1 MTKYNATGHVT
12 ADKKSK
18 TTENWLFCA
27 GKLLRNII
35 GVGRS
40 AIRFSNL
47 QTCWKFDQNAICY
60 QVIENQQD
68 PYCTTA
74 WQYSLQNST
83 EKPAR
88 TEFVFTLSD
97 VRLKKICLY
106 FEIRCPWQQWKDLQ
120 VPQNKTTIWQQEINH
135 ELQRDGEGKLPK
147 PTTCTAG
154 KKACN
159 LFWHVHPHK
168 WIQIIHLLN
177 SSASPSPT
185 SNESS
190 MECHNA
196 VQWHWLYRRANMLKW
211 SNSIK
216 LEKNIFK
223 TSLQTEHTCMA
234 YECRYMYM
242 YWTAINHNTAQPKC
256 WELLHRQYEHCFTN
270 VNVCV
275 SKKVRKGS
283 PFWPVTMF
291 DIHFWNIP
299 LWVCCPE
306 QAEVN
311 TQWSSK

>member
-1 MTKYNATGHVT
+1 MQNIAQIILLWLNTMPQNMWLLTE
-12 ADKKSK
+12 SK
-18 TTENWLFCA
+18 TTENWPFCA
-27 GKLLRNII
+27 GKLLRKII

-88 TEFVFTLSD
+88 TGKKNHTLSN
-97 VRLKKICLY
+97 VRIKKKKKCCY

-190 MECHNA
+190 MECRNA

-216 LEKNIFK
+216 LWRRTFLKHPCKLNTHVWHMSVDTYIC
-223 TSLQTEHTCMA
+223 TGLQSVTTRHSQSAESCCIGSM
-234 YECRYMYM
+234 
-242 YWTAINHNTAQPKC
+242 NTVLQ
-256 WELLHRQYEHCFTN
+256 
-270 VNVCV
+270 
-275 SKKVRKGS
+275 
-283 PFWPVTMF
+283 M
-291 DIHFWNIP
+291 
-299 LWVCCPE
+299 
-306 QAEVN
+306 
-311 TQWSSK
+311 